1 MKKLQQFWQV
11 EHKYVKIDKDGTV
24 ECTACGVRNSD
35 PTAYFPENI
44 MCDKMPPF
52 LDSTIR
58 IELLATID
66 DINQYIKG
74 NVTKTG
80 LQITLSELIN
90 KL

>member
-1 MKKLQQFWQV
+1 M
-11 EHKYVKIDKDGTV
+11 E
-24 ECTACGVRNSD
+24 S
-35 PTAYFPENI
+35 
-44 MCDKMPPF
+44 
-52 LDSTIR
+52 SIR